1 MISWEMCPNP
11 FTGMSGLILKC
22 YISQSTKV
30 SGSAEFAPRMK
41 VKLKLMTYIWF
52 YPTLLH
58 YCSLYSCPQQ
68 SVHTLGDNTTI
79 HRTGGT
85 SSNYYFHR
93 RHILNSCDIITALP
107 GGSCILCIN
116 EALIFLMWCRVCLF
130 CLIEASI
137 KIIKFFSLSSVPF
150 Y

>member
-1 MISWEMCPNP
+1 MCPNP

-30 SGSAEFAPRMK
+30 SGSAELAPRMK
-41 VKLKLMTYIWF
+41 VKLKLMTYIF
-52 YPTLLH
+52 LSDFITLLF
-58 YCSLYSCPQQ
+58 LVFMRGTCPQQ

-93 RHILNSCDIITALP
+93 SYWM
-107 GGSCILCIN
+107 
-116 EALIFLMWCRVCLF
+116 FL
-130 CLIEASI
+130 
-137 KIIKFFSLSSVPF
+137 
-150 Y
+150 